1 MLVGGRM
8 ENILGLEL
16 PEDILHA
23 RGIGDVGYDGLSID
37 VAPTVLKFQTD
48 VVQRGLGLVH

>member
-23 RGIGDVGYDGLSID
+23 RGIGDVGYDGLGID

-48 VVQRGLGLVH
+48 VMQRSLGLVH